1 MTLSFTTPRRFIPAH
16 KERLMTHEKKA
27 HERRKKPRSGHGHA
41 DDGVEKP
48 AVTDPN
54 ANPSGQIFKP
64 KNPYEPSKPHK
75 S

>member
-1 MTLSFTTPRRFIPAH
+1 MTY
-16 KERLMTHEKKA
+16 EKA
-27 HERRKKPRSGHGHA
+27 HEQKKKPGKGHGRA

-54 ANPSGQIFKP
+54 ANPTGQIFKP
-64 KNPYEPSKPHK
+64 KPSHKPSKPQK